1 MSDDQQAVD
10 EGDLLPTRISFKG
23 LALVP
28 VVEAWAKQSTDP
40 ASAQHAMTV
49 RVKANIVMSCLDFCG
64 KPPAAVTP
72 HDILAYQAELEASH
86 LKPATVYTYLQ
97 HVSSFYTW
105 AMQVPGIQELIRDNP
120 VRLVRP
126 KAPKPYS
133 SEQTKALSDEQ
144 VAELVGVVQA
154 RADAVLPAEPTDI
167 DVMRRIVAKR
177 DLAILLFFLT
187 TGMRRREIIQLRW
200 GQVEL
205 RKGGGLVLRTQ
216 VKGGT
221 RRALTIGDP
230 AVGTALLDYL
240 RASGRL
246 ERMKALSPLWTRHDR
261 GVKGTRPGSPEP
273 AMSSHAFYT
282 NLRSYGKL
290 AGVANIH
297 PHQTRHTFAAWIGE
311 ESGSMH
317 AVQEALGHENEA
329 TTRHYLR
336 AIAVEP
342 DRYSAAIVRR
352 LRLPARPADS
362 VSGAREVD
370 ENEDYRS

>member
-1 MSDDQQAVD
+1 MPD
-10 EGDLLPTRISFKG
+10 E
-23 LALVP
+23 LVP
-28 VVEAWAKQSTDP
+28 VTTASFNAPTLLGVVAAWAKQSTDP
-40 ASAQHAMTV
+40 ESSQHAMTV
-49 RVKANIVMSCLDFCG
+49 QVKTNIVMSCLDFCG

-72 HDILAYQAELEASH
+72 QDILAYQAELETSH

-105 AMQVPGIQELIRDNP
+105 AMQVPGLKEVIQDNP

-133 SEQTKALSDEQ
+133 SEKTKVLSDEQ
-144 VAELVGVVQA
+144 VAELVDVVQK
-154 RADAVLPAEPTDI
+154 RANAELPPEPADI
-167 DVMRRIVAKR
+167 EVMRRIVAKR
-177 DLAILLFFLT
+177 DLAILLLFLT

-205 RKGGGLVLRTQ
+205 RKNGSLILRTQ
-216 VKGGT
+216 VKGGK
-221 RRALTIGDP
+221 RRALTVGDP
-230 AVGTALLDYL
+230 TVAAALLDYL

-246 ERMKALSPLWTRHDR
+246 ERMKAGSPLWTRHDR
-261 GVKGTRPGSPEP
+261 GVKGNTQRPGTLEP
-273 AMSSHAFYT
+273 AMTSHAFYN
-282 NLRSYGKL
+282 NLRTYGKL
-290 AGVANIH
+290 AGVGDIH
-297 PHQTRHTFAAWIGE
+297 PHQTRHTFAAWVGE

-342 DRYSAAIVRR
+342 DRYSTAIVKR
-352 LRLPARPADS
+352 LRLPAQPSDDRN
-362 VSGAREVD
+362 GVD
-370 ENEDYRS
+370 DVGVVNEGEGHASRT

>member
-1 MSDDQQAVD
+1 MPD
-10 EGDLLPTRISFKG
+10 E
-23 LALVP
+23 LVP
-28 VVEAWAKQSTDP
+28 VSAAAFNAPALLGVVAAWAKQSTDP
-40 ASAQHAMTV
+40 ESAQHAMTV
-49 RVKANIVMSCLDFCG
+49 QVKTNIVMSCLDFCG

-72 HDILAYQAELEASH
+72 QDILAYQAELEASH

-97 HVSSFYTW
+97 HVSSFYSW
-105 AMQVPGIQELIRDNP
+105 AMQVPGLREVIKDNP

-133 SEQTKALSDEQ
+133 SEKTKALSDEQ
-144 VAELVGVVQA
+144 VAELVGLVQA
-154 RADAVLPAEPTDI
+154 RAAAELPPEPTDI

-177 DLAILLFFLT
+177 DLAILLLFLT

-205 RKGGGLVLRTQ
+205 RKTGGLVLRTQ
-216 VKGGT
+216 VKGGK
-221 RRALTIGDP
+221 RRALTVGDP
-230 AVGTALLDYL
+230 AVGEALLDYL

-246 ERMKALSPLWTRHDR
+246 ARMKAGSPLWTRHDR
-261 GVKGTRPGSPEP
+261 GVKGNQTGTPEP
-273 AMSSHAFYT
+273 AMSSHAFYN
-282 NLRSYGKL
+282 NLRTYGKL
-290 AGVANIH
+290 AGVGDIH
-297 PHQTRHTFAAWIGE
+297 PHQTRHTFAAWVGE

-342 DRYSAAIVRR
+342 DRYSAAIVKR
-352 LRLPARPADS
+352 LRLPPRHTSPPAPD
-362 VSGAREVD
+362 D
-370 ENEDYRS
+370 D